1 MAYVV
6 ESNQSN
12 FTPVVFGSDGHLP
25 LREATRTALPF
36 DESSGI
42 MRLDTLPVPP
52 VRSMLLF
59 EDMIL
64 LRWVDR
70 WSSYRLLKL
79 YPVIDSSRTFQANG
93 NRRKRSFESP
103 VGWVDSKGSPV
114 CGHLDL
120 MILT

>member
-1 MAYVV
+1 MRAFIGGKQSMIGGATRKITLISDWEKELAYVV

-12 FTPVVFGSDGHLP
+12 FTPVAFGSDGHFP
-25 LREATRTALPF
+25 LREATRMVLPL

-64 LRWVDR
+64 
-70 WSSYRLLKL
+70 
-79 YPVIDSSRTFQANG
+79 SR
-93 NRRKRSFESP
+93 
-103 VGWVDSKGSPV
+103 
-114 CGHLDL
+114 
-120 MILT
+120 